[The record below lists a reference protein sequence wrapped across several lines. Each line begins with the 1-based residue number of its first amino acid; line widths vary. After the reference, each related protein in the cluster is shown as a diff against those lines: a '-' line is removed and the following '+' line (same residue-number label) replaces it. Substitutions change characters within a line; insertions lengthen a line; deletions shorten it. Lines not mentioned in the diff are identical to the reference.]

1 MGALGKRRREP
12 DGLDT
17 MRKEFLQTAS
27 DRLKTPVTSL
37 GLALQRMED
46 VQSEE
51 ERKKFIEMAKRGQRE
66 LEQAVED
73 VLDTARNEQRRS
85 WR

>member
-1 MGALGKRRREP
+1 MAEARKQGTQEDLDVMRE
-12 DGLDT
+12 
-17 MRKEFLQTAS
+17 EFLRTAA

-51 ERKKFIEMAKRGQRE
+51 ERRKFFEMAKRGQRE
-66 LEQAVED
+66 LSQAVEE
-73 VLDTARNEQRRS
+73 VLETARKEQRRV
-85 WR
+85 

>member
-1 MGALGKRRREP
+1 MRALKPETPENLDAMRE
-12 DGLDT
+12 
-17 MRKEFLQTAS
+17 EFLRTAA

-51 ERKKFIEMAKRGQRE
+51 ERREFFEMAKRGQQE
-66 LEQAVED
+66 LSQAVEE
-73 VLDTARNEQRRS
+73 VLETARKDQRRV
-85 WR
+85 

>member
-1 MGALGKRRREP
+1 MADARKLGTQEDLDVMRE
-12 DGLDT
+12 
-17 MRKEFLQTAS
+17 EFLRTAA

-51 ERKKFIEMAKRGQRE
+51 ERRKFFEMAKRGQRE
-66 LEQAVED
+66 LSQAVEE
-73 VLDTARNEQRRS
+73 VLETTRKEQRRV
-85 WR
+85 

>member
-1 MGALGKRRREP
+1 MADARKLGTQEDLDVMRE
-12 DGLDT
+12 
-17 MRKEFLQTAS
+17 EFLRTAA

-51 ERKKFIEMAKRGQRE
+51 ERRKFFEMAKRGQRE
-66 LEQAVED
+66 LSQAVEE
-73 VLDTARNEQRRS
+73 VLETARKEQRRV
-85 WR
+85 

>member
-1 MGALGKRRREP
+1 MRALKPETPENLDAMRE
-12 DGLDT
+12 
-17 MRKEFLQTAS
+17 EFLRTAA

-51 ERKKFIEMAKRGQRE
+51 ERRKFFEMAKRGQRE
-66 LEQAVED
+66 LSQAVEE
-73 VLDTARNEQRRS
+73 VLETARKEQRRV
-85 WR
+85 